1 MSTPYVMSLS
11 QDSARLVEVIR
22 KRRRVML
29 TVFLGVF
36 GLGVLIAFLL
46 PTKYISSMK
55 ILIRATPTDLRAT
68 SERAN
73 AVPLGLVNEEEVNS
87 EVELLT
93 SYNLLREAVLKNHLE
108 RQSLVSSQAEGVDQ
122 AVRKLGKALDVTAVR
137 KANIIEVQYADE
149 SPALAASV
157 LRTIAAGYLEAHLRA
172 GSTPGGYSF
181 FKTQTEYYE
190 KKLADKQRVLAKFS
204 DRKGAANLDQQIT
217 LLTKTIS
224 DQEAALQQAQA
235 QVGQV
240 KSELAASRSVAVL
253 LSPRINTTRKAIPN
267 PSLIDHLTTL
277 LADLQARRVQQSSK
291 FQDDDPVLKETDTE
305 IEVVAQEL
313 RKATS
318 LVSYEESTDVNPISQ
333 NVHGGISSRTI
344 ELAGLKSKIVVL
356 KKQIAANRRTIS
368 RLTNFAGQYRL
379 LRSDVQNAQEDYSD
393 YAERAENARVSEGLD
408 QSKISNVVLAQEPT
422 ESVLPVSSHRLLVL
436 AFTLFVAVF
445 GSIASCLLAES
456 FQLELQNA

>member
-1 MSTPYVMSLS
+1 
-11 QDSARLVEVIR
+11 
-22 KRRRVML
+22 
-29 TVFLGVF
+29 
-36 GLGVLIAFLL
+36 
-46 PTKYISSMK
+46 
-55 ILIRATPTDLRAT
+55 
-68 SERAN
+68 
-73 AVPLGLVNEEEVNS
+73 
-87 EVELLT
+87 
-93 SYNLLREAVLKNHLE
+93 
-108 RQSLVSSQAEGVDQ
+108 
-122 AVRKLGKALDVTAVR
+122 VTAVR